1 MNEVKTSDIKEH
13 KELPYQEIKPK
24 TDLTVDKAKKYWD
37 NKLDSDKTKTENAGE
52 VTHKDE
58 SPEAM
63 DGNPR
68 VVYEDGHNKYYDDN
82 GNLYRIDK
90 ELLPDSEYT
99 INGYDYKTDEQ
110 GRIVEA
116 SGQLRLKEHKGYK
129 QIKDSLHDIGK
140 GDENKKT
147 DEKGHLI
154 GDQFGGKNG
163 LENAVAQDAD
173 INKNDYKNLEYK
185 LADHVRAG
193 DDVRVQIEPIYEG
206 DSHRPDAISVTY
218 TINGETSV
226 QIFPNGKG

>member
-1 MNEVKTSDIKEH
+1 MNEVKTSDIKEQ

-24 TDLTVDKAKKYWD
+24 TDLTADKAKEYWD
-37 NKLDSDKTKTENAGE
+37 NKFDSDKPKTENIGE
-52 VTHKDE
+52 ANHDGE
-58 SPEAM
+58 NPEAM
-63 DGNPR
+63 DGNPK

-90 ELLPDSEYT
+90 DLLPDSEYT
-99 INGYDYKTDEQ
+99 INGYDYKTDDQ

-116 SGQLRLKEHKGYK
+116 SGQLRLKEHKGYR

-163 LENAVAQDAD
+163 LENAVAQNAD
-173 INKNDYKNLEYK
+173 INKNDYKNLENK
-185 LADHVRAG
+185 LADRVRAG